1 MTGWDLQSLCRRM
14 VGYRKVSLATY
25 LVSNDKPFYEMLAE
39 YFLRTRQLKDSDITD
54 FVKAN
59 YNYSQT
65 TFSPF
70 DLMNDASW
78 NNYLD
83 WKKKYRTN
91 NLYFDTIKNSFTFIE
106 NFCIN
111 NNLNLADYYIKHGEK
126 HIRERIIDWSVA
138 VHLQIINPQIISTP
152 RKILLKDYLKQYRI
166 IKQRL
171 MTNSE
176 LQLLM
181 EEETERVK
189 QTIDTFR
196 QKYQSL

>member
-1 MTGWDLQSLCRRM
+1 MTGWDLQTLCRRL
-14 VGYRKVSLATY
+14 VGYNKVRIATY
-25 LVSNDKPFYEMLAE
+25 LVSNDKPFFEMLAD
-39 YFLRTRQLKDSDITD
+39 YLFRVRHLTDSDIED

-59 YNYSQT
+59 YNHSQT

-70 DLMNDASW
+70 DLMNDNSW

-83 WKKKYRTN
+83 WKKKYRTLS
-91 NLYFDTIKNSFTFIE
+91 LYYDTIKNSFTFIE

-111 NNLNLADYYIKHGEK
+111 NSLNLVDYCQKHGEK

-152 RKILLKDYLKQYRI
+152 RKILLKDYLKQYKI

-176 LQLLM
+176 LHLLM

-189 QTIDTFR
+189 QTIDAFR
-196 QKYQSL
+196 QKYQ